1 MSQNNGFLKVQREDN
16 TVIDCASRLSSFEE
30 FHIPLN
36 AEERRKQASRCMHC
50 GVPFCQ
56 SALHLKGMVT
66 GCPLHNLIPE
76 WNEELFQGN
85 DQYALARLLKTN
97 PFPEFTSRV
106 CPALC
111 EKACI
116 NGLDGEPTTVH
127 DNENYIIENGF
138 AQGWMTPR
146 IPLER
151 SGRTVAIIG
160 SGPTGLSAAQF
171 LNQRGHLVTVYEQD
185 DHPGGLLMYGIP
197 NMKLDKSIVKRRI
210 ELMKQEGIQ
219 FVCNTQAGKD
229 ITPAQLE
236 ENYDAIIL
244 AAGSRKPRS
253 LNIETEGISGILY
266 AVDYLSMNTRALLSG
281 KKPTVSARGKHVVI
295 VGGGDTGNDCVG
307 TALRQQARS
316 VIQLEMMPE
325 PPETRRAD
333 NPWPEWPKVKKT
345 DYGQQEAIFLTGKDP
360 RIFSTT
366 LIGIEEKNGRI
377 KAVHTIQLGPD
388 MKPIEGTEST
398 LPCELLLIAA
408 GFVGISQ
415 ELRDDFQLQVTNR
428 NVIETRDDSKALPK
442 EKFFACG
449 DCRRGQS
456 LVVWALSEGKDC
468 AREVDEYL
476 MGYSNIE

>member
-1 MSQNNGFLKVQREDN
+1 MTQTNGFLRYAREDN
-16 TVIDCASRLSSFEE
+16 TILSPQERLSSFEE
-30 FHIPLN
+30 FHVPLTE
-36 AEERRKQASRCMHC
+36 EERRKQAARCMHC

-56 SALHLKGMVT
+56 SALNLKGMVT

-85 DQYALARLLKTN
+85 DHYALARLLKTN

-138 AQGWMTPR
+138 AKGWMTPR

-151 SGRTVAIIG
+151 SGRKVAVIG
-160 SGPTGLSAAQF
+160 SGPAGLSAAQL
-171 LNQRGHLVTVYEQD
+171 LNQRGHLVTVYEKED
-185 DHPGGLLMYGIP
+185 RPGGLLMYGIP
-197 NMKLDKSIVKRRI
+197 NMKLDKSVIDRRI
-210 ELMKQEGIQ
+210 DLMKQEGVE
-219 FVCNTQAGKD
+219 FFCSTEAGKD
-229 ITPAQLE
+229 ISPAELE
-236 ENYDAIIL
+236 EKYDAIVF
-244 AAGSRKPRS
+244 AAGSKKPRS
-253 LNIETEGISGILY
+253 LAIETEGVSGIYY
-266 AVDYLSMNTRALLSG
+266 AVDYLSMNTKALLAD
-281 KKPTVSARGKHVVI
+281 KKPAVSAKGKHVVI

-307 TALRQQARS
+307 TALRQHAKS

-325 PPETRRAD
+325 PPETRRPD

-345 DYGQQEAIFLTGKDP
+345 DYGQQEAIFVTGKDP

-366 LIGIEEKNGRI
+366 ITGIEEKNG
-377 KAVHTIQLGPD
+377 KLKSVHTVQLGPD
-388 MKPIEGTEST
+388 MKPVEGTEKT

-408 GFVGISQ
+408 GFVGIT
-415 ELRDDFQLQVTNR
+415 EDLKRDFGLPTTPR
-428 NVIETRDDSKALPK
+428 NVILTKSGSKALDK
-442 EKFFACG
+442 DRYFACG

-456 LVVWALSEGKDC
+456 LVVWALAEGKDC
-468 AREVDEYL
+468 AKEVDQYL